1 MLGQPSSKGE
11 PSEQELDE
19 KEASELMDEY
29 TVEID
34 ELHDDKV
41 VLVVPALCLLVF
53 GRTLDEALRQA
64 RVSIGYRL
72 RETVERPEAA
82 ITFARES
89 GDACQAG
96 LTAA

>member
-1 MLGQPSSKGE
+1 MLGQPSTCGG
-11 PSEQELDE
+11 PSEQQLDE

-34 ELHDDKV
+34 ELHDNAV

-64 RVSIGYRL
+64 KASIGFRL
-72 RETVERPEAA
+72 RETGQRPEAA

-89 GDACQAG
+89 RDAFRTG